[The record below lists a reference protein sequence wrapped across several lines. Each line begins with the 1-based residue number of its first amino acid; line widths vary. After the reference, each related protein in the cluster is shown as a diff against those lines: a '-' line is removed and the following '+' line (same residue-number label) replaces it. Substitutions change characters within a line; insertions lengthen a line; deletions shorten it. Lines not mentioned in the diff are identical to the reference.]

1 MSFLS
6 RAGVAATRSTR
17 VVQKR
22 FGSHAAH
29 HGPEAP
35 PTQEGSRIADVKP
48 LELSSLTAFVDLQ
61 IGFTSNGFKIA
72 LIGVVSLMAWSRID
86 EHLTK
91 QGEEK
96 HPFTRYIEYYM
107 RSEQES
113 NRLNEQHIQ
122 LAQAIAEDKKF
133 VNGATRPPKIQL
145 RYPELIEVGTAVDTE
160 NIAHKFH

>member
-6 RAGVAATRSTR
+6 RAGIAATRSTR

-35 PTQEGSRIADVKP
+35 ATQE
-48 LELSSLTAFVDLQ
+48 
-61 IGFTSNGFKIA
+61 GFTSNGFKLA
-72 LIGVVSLMAWSRID
+72 LISVVGLIAWSRID
-86 EHLTK
+86 EHLTN

-113 NRLNEQHIQ
+113 NRINEQHIA
-122 LAQAIAEDKKF
+122 LAQKAAEEAQF
-133 VNGATRPPKIQL
+133 LAGATLPPKVQL
-145 RYPELIEVGTAVDTE
+145 RYPDLMSNASAKCIEVGTDVSVDGVVPKY
-160 NIAHKFH
+160 H

>member
-1 MSFLS
+1 MSFLC

-29 HGPEAP
+29 NGPEAP
-35 PTQEGSRIADVKP
+35 PTHE
-48 LELSSLTAFVDLQ
+48 
-61 IGFTSNGFKIA
+61 GFTSNGFKVA
-72 LIGVVSLMAWSRID
+72 LIGAVGLIAWSRID

-107 RSEQES
+107 RSEEES
-113 NRLNEQHIQ
+113 NRLNEKHIK
-122 LAQAIAEDKKF
+122 LAQQAADDY
-133 VNGATRPPKIQL
+133 VLYNGAALPPKVQL
-145 RYPELIEVGTAVDTE
+145 RYPDLLNNASGRRLETGANVEVADLVPKY
-160 NIAHKFH
+160 H

>member
-1 MSFLS
+1 MTFLS

-35 PTQEGSRIADVKP
+35 PTQEG
-48 LELSSLTAFVDLQ
+48 
-61 IGFTSNGFKIA
+61 FTSGGFKLA
-72 LIGVVSLMAWSRID
+72 LISVIGLIAWSRID
-86 EHLTK
+86 EHLTN

-107 RSEQES
+107 RSEKES
-113 NRLNEQHIQ
+113 NRINEQHIVQ
-122 LAQAIAEDKKF
+122 AQKAAEELLSRST
-133 VNGATRPPKIQL
+133 ASRPPKVQL
-145 RYPELIEVGTAVDTE
+145 LYPDLLNNASSKCVEVGSTVSVE
-160 NIAHKFH
+160 GVVPKYH

>member
-1 MSFLS
+1 MSFLY

-22 FGSHAAH
+22 FGSHTAH

-35 PTQEGSRIADVKP
+35 PTQEG
-48 LELSSLTAFVDLQ
+48 
-61 IGFTSNGFKIA
+61 FTSSGFKLTLLA
-72 LIGVVSLMAWSRID
+72 VVGLIAWSRID
-86 EHLTK
+86 EHLTN

-113 NRLNEQHIQ
+113 NRLNQNHIQ
-122 LAQAIAEDKKF
+122 LAQQAAEERKF
-133 VNGATRPPKIQL
+133 FNEASLPPKIQL
-145 RYPELIEVGTAVDTE
+145 RYPDLMNNASGKLIEAGSAVSMD
-160 NIAHKFH
+160 NVVAKYH

>member
-1 MSFLS
+1 MTFLS

-35 PTQEGSRIADVKP
+35 PTQEG
-48 LELSSLTAFVDLQ
+48 
-61 IGFTSNGFKIA
+61 FTSGGFKLA
-72 LIGVVSLMAWSRID
+72 LISVIGLIAWSRID
-86 EHLTK
+86 EHLTN

-107 RSEQES
+107 RSEKES
-113 NRLNEQHIQ
+113 NRINEQHIVQ
-122 LAQAIAEDKKF
+122 AQKAAEEFLLNNASSKC
-133 VNGATRPPKIQL
+133 V
-145 RYPELIEVGTAVDTE
+145 EVGSTVSVE
-160 NIAHKFH
+160 GVVPKYH

>member
-35 PTQEGSRIADVKP
+35 PTQE
-48 LELSSLTAFVDLQ
+48 
-61 IGFTSNGFKIA
+61 GFTSNGFKIA

-145 RYPELIEVGTAVDTE
+145 RYPEYVSTVTFEALIDVVLPSVS
-160 NIAHKFH
+160 FSV